1 MVRALIVALVATIAV
16 LLTAGT
22 GAGVNTNR
30 AIGRS
35 ALFLLSAET
44 LITAGILQLLV
55 GVALFVM
62 GKR

>member
-1 MVRALIVALVATIAV
+1 MVKALIVALVATIAV
-16 LLTAGT
+16 LLTAS
-22 GAGVNTNR
+22 AGVNTNR